1 MKIFDKRAANTIPY
15 PAKEVEKLSGKDTP
29 IPHFRLVPHPVMLET
44 ENDYETINLRGAI
57 EHARRNLIT
66 DEDPKNITSYTGFAQ

>member
-1 MKIFDKRAANTIPY
+1 MPKHYAPIAGVNAEEFIGELPGWLFSTIKYIWRAPN
-15 PAKEVEKLSGKDTP
+15 KNGVE
-29 IPHFRLVPHPVMLET
+29 E
-44 ENDYETINLRGAI
+44 AI

>member
-15 PAKEVEKLSGKDTP
+15 PAKEVEKLSG
-29 IPHFRLVPHPVMLET
+29 
-44 ENDYETINLRGAI
+44 
-57 EHARRNLIT
+57 T

>member
-15 PAKEVEKLSGKDTP
+15 PAKE
-29 IPHFRLVPHPVMLET
+29 
-44 ENDYETINLRGAI
+44 AI

-66 DEDPKNITSYTGFAQ
+66 DEDPKKITSYTGFAQ